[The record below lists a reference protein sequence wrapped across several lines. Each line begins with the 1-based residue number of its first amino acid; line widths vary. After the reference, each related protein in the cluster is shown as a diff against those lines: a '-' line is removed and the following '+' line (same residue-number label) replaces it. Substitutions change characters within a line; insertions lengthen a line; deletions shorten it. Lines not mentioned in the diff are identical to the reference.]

1 MGLTWCPSTHLLAN
15 WLWVMPQLSASCLF
29 WNMMLIDA
37 QLASIM
43 SVPPDRATIVPLTKL
58 CIEHVSAPMSQ
69 ERHLGMF
76 LFEVPASILMVKSC
90 I

>member
-1 MGLTWCPSTHLLAN
+1 MVLTWCPSTHLLVN

-29 WNMMLIDA
+29 WNLIDA
-37 QLASIM
+37 HLASRM
-43 SVPPDRATIVPLTKL
+43 SVPPDRATILALTKL
-58 CIEHVSAPMSQ
+58 CIEDVSAPMSQ

-76 LFEVPASILMVKSC
+76 LFAVPASILMVKSC